1 MQKAYRIRKNGQFHY
16 VFRKGKS
23 MGTLLLSLVYVRAG
37 KLQVGFAVNKKVG
50 HAVVRNRV
58 KRRLRECFRQQI
70 PSLKNGFY
78 VFVARPEAADATY
91 WQLEQAMR
99 SLLKRHGLYRNA

>member
-1 MQKAYRIRKNGQFHY
+1 
-16 VFRKGKS
+16 
-23 MGTLLLSLVYVRAG
+23 MGTHLLSLVYVRAG

-58 KRRLRECFRQQI
+58 KRRLRECIRKQI
-70 PSLKNGFY
+70 PSLKNGVF

>member
-16 VFRKGKS
+16 VFRKGKR
-23 MGTLLLSLVYVRAG
+23 MGTHLLSLVYVRAG

-99 SLLKRHGLYRNA
+99 SLLKRHGLYRDA

>member
-23 MGTLLLSLVYVRAG
+23 MGTHLLSLVYVRAG
-37 KLQVGFAVNKKVG
+37 KLQVG

-78 VFVARPEAADATY
+78 VFVARPEAANATY
-91 WQLEQAMR
+91 RQLEQAMR
-99 SLLKRHGLYRNA
+99 SLLKRHGLYRDA

>member
-23 MGTLLLSLVYVRAG
+23 MGTHLLSLVYVRAG

-50 HAVVRNRV
+50 HAVVQPRKTQAARV
-58 KRRLRECFRQQI
+58 L
-70 PSLKNGFY
+70 PSANS
-78 VFVARPEAADATY
+78 VP
-91 WQLEQAMR
+91 
-99 SLLKRHGLYRNA
+99 

>member
-23 MGTLLLSLVYVRAG
+23 MGTNLLSLVYVRAG

>member
-23 MGTLLLSLVYVRAG
+23 MGTHLLSLVYVRAG

-78 VFVARPEAADATY
+78 VFGPSRGRRRYLLAAGTGDAKPAEKA
-91 WQLEQAMR
+91 WAV
-99 SLLKRHGLYRNA
+99 S

>member
-1 MQKAYRIRKNGQFHY
+1 M
-16 VFRKGKS
+16 
-23 MGTLLLSLVYVRAG
+23 SLVYVRAG

-99 SLLKRHGLYRNA
+99 SLLKRHGLYRDA

>member
-23 MGTLLLSLVYVRAG
+23 MRTHLLSLVYVRAG

>member
-23 MGTLLLSLVYVRAG
+23 MGTHLLSLVYVRAG

-70 PSLKNGFY
+70 ASLKNGFY
-78 VFVARPEAADATY
+78 VFVARPEAANATY
-91 WQLEQAMR
+91 RQLEQAMR
-99 SLLKRHGLYRNA
+99 SLLKRHGLYRDA

>member
-23 MGTLLLSLVYVRAG
+23 MGTHLLSLVYVRAG
-37 KLQVGFAVNKKVG
+37 KLQ
-50 HAVVRNRV
+50 VRNRV

-99 SLLKRHGLYRNA
+99 SLLKRHGLYRDA

>member
-1 MQKAYRIRKNGQFHY
+1 MFSAKAKVWVPI
-16 VFRKGKS
+16 
-23 MGTLLLSLVYVRAG
+23 LSLVYVRAG

-99 SLLKRHGLYRNA
+99 SLLKRHGLYRDA

>member
-1 MQKAYRIRKNGQFHY
+1 
-16 VFRKGKS
+16 
-23 MGTLLLSLVYVRAG
+23 MGTHLLSLVYVRAG

-91 WQLEQAMR
+91 RQLEQAMR
-99 SLLKRHGLYRNA
+99 SLLKRHGLYRDA

>member
-1 MQKAYRIRKNGQFHY
+1 
-16 VFRKGKS
+16 
-23 MGTLLLSLVYVRAG
+23 MGTHLLSLVYVRAG

-91 WQLEQAMR
+91 WQLEQTMR
-99 SLLKRHGLYRNA
+99 SLLKRHGLYRDA

>member
-16 VFRKGKS
+16 VLRKGKS
-23 MGTLLLSLVYVRAG
+23 MGTHLLPLVYVRAG

>member
-23 MGTLLLSLVYVRAG
+23 MGTHLLSLVYVRAG

-50 HAVVRNRV
+50 HAVVRNRA
-58 KRRLRECFRQQI
+58 RRVIRAAYAEVYPALRGGYDI
-70 PSLKNGFY
+70 
-78 VFVARPEAADATY
+78 VFVARYRTAGCKSGEIALIMRKHLAA
-91 WQLEQAMR
+91 LGV
-99 SLLKRHGLYRNA
+99 LP

>member
-1 MQKAYRIRKNGQFHY
+1 
-16 VFRKGKS
+16 
-23 MGTLLLSLVYVRAG
+23 MGTHLLSLVYVRAG

-70 PSLKNGFY
+70 PFLKNGFY

-91 WQLEQAMR
+91 RQLEQAMR
-99 SLLKRHGLYRNA
+99 SLLKRHGLYRDA

>member
-1 MQKAYRIRKNGQFHY
+1 
-16 VFRKGKS
+16 
-23 MGTLLLSLVYVRAG
+23 MGTHLLSLVYVRAG

-70 PSLKNGFY
+70 PSLINGFY

-99 SLLKRHGLYRNA
+99 SLLKRHGLYRDA

>member
-23 MGTLLLSLVYVRAG
+23 MGTHLLSLVYVRAG

-58 KRRLRECFRQQI
+58 KRRLRD
-70 PSLKNGFY
+70 LL
-78 VFVARPEAADATY
+78 AAGTGDAKPAEKT
-91 WQLEQAMR
+91 WAV
-99 SLLKRHGLYRNA
+99 S

>member
-23 MGTLLLSLVYVRAG
+23 MGTHLLFLVYVRAG

-99 SLLKRHGLYRNA
+99 SLLKRHGLYRDA

>member
-23 MGTLLLSLVYVRAG
+23 MGTYLLSLVYVRAG

>member
-23 MGTLLLSLVYVRAG
+23 MGTHLLSLVYVRAG

-50 HAVVRNRV
+50 HAVVR
-58 KRRLRECFRQQI
+58 FRQQI